1 MGLEPTTNS
10 SLDYHST
17 NWVNGP
23 CIYSELLNLWSMRGL
38 NPRLAAHKTATLPT
52 ELMDLVSLLV
62 LGGLTVPL
70 HRVGFEP
77 TSTNTL
83 HLECNPLDHSGNDA
97 LFYLFPA
104 LFYFSFFTSIFLLI
118 TLLIREF
125 TLSCFH
131 CLLSL
136 SYFTH
141 ISPSYFTLLLSSYT
155 IYLNRDWM
163 IIFRNI
169 LKILCNI

>member
-1 MGLEPTTNS
+1 
-10 SLDYHST
+10 
-17 NWVNGP
+17 
-23 CIYSELLNLWSMRGL
+23 MRGL

-97 LFYLFPA
+97 QFAILLIDVLFP
-104 LFYFSFFTSIFLLI
+104 FSFFASIFFLI
-118 TLLIREF
+118 TLLIRNF
-125 TLSCFH
+125 TLSHFH
-131 CLLSL
+131 V
-136 SYFTH
+136 
-141 ISPSYFTLLLSSYT
+141 
-155 IYLNRDWM
+155 
-163 IIFRNI
+163 
-169 LKILCNI
+169 

>member
-1 MGLEPTTNS
+1 
-10 SLDYHST
+10 
-17 NWVNGP
+17 
-23 CIYSELLNLWSMRGL
+23 MRGL

-52 ELMDLVSLLV
+52 ELMDLVSFLV

-97 LFYLFPA
+97 LFHLFPA
-104 LFYFSFFTSIFLLI
+104 LFYFSFFASIFILI
-118 TLLIREF
+118 TLLIRVF

-136 SYFTH
+136 SYF
-141 ISPSYFTLLLSSYT
+141 SLLLSSYT
-155 IYLNRDWM
+155 IYLNRD
-163 IIFRNI
+163 
-169 LKILCNI
+169 